1 MNDEFLHQLRNT
13 WHSQAH
19 DTEAVLAR
27 LRRRRWAPH
36 LALAGQV
43 VGCLLALTTG
53 VWFAWMAVSVPEQRV
68 LFALSAAVMLI
79 VVPPLCW
86 MSMVVRRSVLG
97 WYDET
102 PQSLLLTGIRRADAL
117 MQALRLARWH
127 VAVIGAFVAVLW
139 ACQFLGLIHAVR
151 FLVFYTAIC
160 LLAGT
165 SGLVWIRVRSGRARS
180 EREACMRL
188 LQMLQVDEKG
198 DDNASSPPT

>member
-1 MNDEFLHQLRNT
+1 MNDEFLDQLRNT
-13 WHSQAH
+13 WHSQTH
-19 DTEAVLAR
+19 DTEAVLTR

-36 LALAGQV
+36 LALGGQV
-43 VGCLLALTTG
+43 VGCLVALTIG
-53 VWFAWMAVSVPEQRV
+53 VWFAWMAISVPQQRV
-68 LFALSAAVMLI
+68 LFALGAAVMLI

-102 PQSLLLTGIRRADAL
+102 PQSLLLTGVRRADAL

-139 ACQFLGLIHAVR
+139 ACQVLGLIHSVR
-151 FLVFYTAIC
+151 FLIFYTVVC
-160 LLAGT
+160 LLAGVG
-165 SGLVWIRVRSGRARS
+165 GLLWIRVRGHRARR

-188 LQMLQVDEKG
+188 LAMMSADDQDEDQCSKH
-198 DDNASSPPT
+198 